1 MKRFLYILLTIGL
14 LLGCTRQEPEM
25 PLEQA
30 EEGNPAGK
38 VLVQFNVSVP
48 ELLPQT
54 KALGD
59 TPAGDLSSMH
69 LAVFGRS
76 GYLKEYVE
84 ATITPATANG
94 RIGESTNRYTISAAL
109 SLSENSERHVHFIGN
124 GPEYLDYGQETDL
137 IPNMLS
143 PEGMGGY
150 WQYFILPGIKAKR
163 DVSDAD
169 GDGDTEEF
177 LTTRVDDISYF
188 QPADETAAYFQ
199 DVALIRNFAKIV
211 VEDMDGCHFSTT
223 SFAAINVATQGSMA
237 PYSSSGFIDAY
248 QTKSY
253 IDLHN
258 TLNYPAL
265 LPYDAE
271 LDETVPD
278 ASHFTSPAGQTDV
291 AAAGGSFFLY
301 ERPVPNDIQK
311 PTTVIIYG
319 HFADPDTSDGD
330 ESGYYYYKVDLM
342 DDDGYYPIYRNFK
355 YRIQIQEIL
364 RPGADSPE
372 EAMRSMGSGDISADV
387 STQTLTDISDG
398 ISHILVSYMSR
409 TLIHQYPY
417 TEGNVTE
424 QLTLLYKY
432 IPDVNADVNH
442 DGEADWNNNYVSAGD
457 ATAAAPVTFTLQS
470 GLSEPIISSYTVGD
484 SEDENGFRPITITTT
499 APSGNLRT
507 QYLQINGTH
516 FDANGKKTTLFR
528 RVTFSMINTQ
538 PLTVTCVPRKV
549 QKIQGEKLEVDIVI
563 PKDLPPSM
571 FPLTFYLESDK
582 LSITPDNS
590 KTNNNLPVNPGLSI
604 SGSGE
609 QAFHFVRTLSETEY
623 RELSEASTTT
633 TVTIPCYFK
642 TNMTESAS
650 TIYVTDADG
659 YFVPGNNNFRNYG
672 IKDFTNLRFP
682 SGVPSAAGSNAPF
695 TFEMD
700 DTDDLPE
707 KVYLKF
713 TNVRPLGSAGLSM
726 ITDTSDPYYGWYWY
740 SPTETSVADLKNKY
754 VPTIRLATT
763 NTSGKAEVWLDADE
777 YNPAYLL
784 QEIPATNVTLSPTS
798 VTLSV
803 NGGKYN
809 NTTQLTATITPA
821 NATDV
826 ITWSSSNTGVAR
838 VDANGLVTAVGL
850 GTATI
855 TVSDEHGHSATCVV
869 TVKKRYWTTGSYTV
883 SSFGSGDYNNNH
895 NFSFT
900 DSGTSGINVSF
911 SNCEWQCDWVI
922 VTYTGYRIN
931 IGKNNSN
938 GSFTI
943 SVPSPDTLEGC
954 KLTGATFTYY
964 TDLLRRTY
972 NKKNVTA
979 NRGTVNN
986 KQTWTA
992 SSSGEGNGDSSVTIT
1007 MECTGTNQ
1015 NGVNA
1020 VTGFTINYGYY
1031 DYQ

>member
-1 MKRFLYILLTIGL
+1 MYMKRLLYIFFTIGL
-14 LLGCTRQEPEM
+14 MLGCTRQEPEM
-25 PLEQA
+25 PVEQP

-109 SLSENSERHVHFIGN
+109 SLSENSERHIHFIGN
-124 GPEYLDYGQETDL
+124 GPAYLDYGQETDL

-150 WQYFILPGIKAKR
+150 WQYFVLPGIKAQR
-163 DVSDAD
+163 DVNDTD
-169 GDGDTEEF
+169 GDGDTEEY
-177 LTTRVDDISYF
+177 LTTTVNDITYF
-188 QPADETAAYFQ
+188 QAADETAAYFQ

-211 VEDMDGCHFSTT
+211 VEDMEDSHFGTV
-223 SFAAINVATQGSMA
+223 SFAAVNVATQGSMA
-237 PYSSSGFIDAY
+237 PYYSGGFVTDY
-248 QTKSY
+248 QNKSY
-253 IDLHN
+253 TDLN
-258 TLNYPAL
+258 KTLNYPAL
-265 LPYDAE
+265 LPYDAD
-271 LDETVPD
+271 LSGDIPD
-278 ASHFTSPAGQTDV
+278 ASHFTSPAGQADV

-301 ERPVPNDIQK
+301 ERPVPNDLQK

-319 HFADPDTSDGD
+319 YFTDPDMEDGD
-330 ESGYYYYKVDLM
+330 DSGYYYYKVDLM
-342 DDDGYYPIYRNFK
+342 DDSGYYPIYRNFK

-364 RPGADSPE
+364 RPGSDSPE
-372 EAMRSMGSGDISADV
+372 DAMRSMGSGDISADV
-387 STQTLTDISDG
+387 STQNMTDISDG
-398 ISHILVSYMSR
+398 TSHILVSYMSR

-417 TEGNVTE
+417 TQGNVTE
-424 QLTLLYKY
+424 QLTLMYKY
-432 IPDVNADVNH
+432 IPDVNADANS
-442 DGEADWNNNYVSAGD
+442 DGEADWNNNFVSD
-457 ATAAAPVTFTLQS
+457 DNPTEAAPVSFILQD
-470 GLSEPIISSYTVGD
+470 GLADPIITSYSVGD
-484 SEDENGFRPITITTT
+484 SEDANGFRTITITTS

-507 QYLQINGTH
+507 QYLQISGTH

-538 PLTVTCVPRKV
+538 PLSVACVPRKV
-549 QKIQGEKLEVDIVI
+549 QKIQGEDLEVDIII

-571 FPLTFYLESDK
+571 FPLMFYLESDK
-582 LSITPDNS
+582 LSITPDNTRA
-590 KTNNNLPVNPGLSI
+590 KNNLPVNPGLSI

-609 QAFHFVRTLSETEY
+609 QAFHFVRTLSRTEY
-623 RELSEASTTT
+623 LEQAEESTTT

-650 TIYVTDADG
+650 TVYVTDAEG
-659 YFVPGNNNFRNYG
+659 YFVPGNDYFRNYG
-672 IKDFTNLRFP
+672 TKDFTQLRFP
-682 SGVPSAAGSNAPF
+682 EGVPRTAGSNAPF

-700 DTDDLPE
+700 ESDDLPE

-713 TNVRPLGSAGLSM
+713 TNVRPLGSSGLSM
-726 ITDTSDPYYGWYWY
+726 ITNTSDPHYGWYWY
-740 SPTETSVADLKNKY
+740 SPAQTSVADLRNKY
-754 VPTIRLATT
+754 VPVIRLATT
-763 NTSGKAEVWLDADE
+763 DTSGKADVWVDAEE
-777 YNPAYLL
+777 YNPEHLL
-784 QEIPATNVTLSPTS
+784 YEIPATSISLTPTT

-803 NGGKYN
+803 NGGRYN
-809 NTTQLTATITPA
+809 STAQLTATVEPVNT
-821 NATDV
+821 TDV
-826 ITWSSSNTGVAR
+826 LTWSSNNTGVAR
-838 VDANGLVTAVGL
+838 VDANGLVTAVGR
-850 GTATI
+850 GNATI
-855 TVSDEHGHSATCVV
+855 TVSDEHGHSATCSV
-869 TVKKRYWTTGSYTV
+869 TVFERYWRTDGSYTV
-883 SSFGSGDYNNNH
+883 SFGSGDYN

-900 DSGTSGINVSF
+900 DSGTSGINVLF
-911 SNCEWQCDWVI
+911 SNCEWQRDWALL
-922 VTYTGYRIN
+922 TYTGYRIN

-972 NKKNVTA
+972 NNKNVTA

-1020 VTGFTINYGYY
+1020 VTDFTINYGYY
-1031 DYQ
+1031 DYR